1 MTLVYKNSIGIN
13 FQILTNFDLT
23 GYSSLS
29 WYLTKP
35 SGTKLTKTPT
45 VVDIT
50 TGELSYE
57 SISGDLD
64 ETGQYKSQTKAT
76 YADGDVIPSEID
88 TFMVYEP
95 L

>member
-1 MTLVYKNSIGIN
+1 
-13 FQILTNFDLT
+13 
-23 GYSSLS
+23 
-29 WYLTKP
+29 
-35 SGTKLTKTPT
+35 

-64 ETGQYKSQTKAT
+64 ETGQYKSQTNAT